1 MARLW
6 EHVKVGAPP
15 AFSNPDEMWARALE
29 YFKWCEDNPI
39 QEGKV
44 FNNQGEILP
53 ASIPHMRA
61 MTQAGLC
68 AFLNIGVSTWHDYK
82 KKPEFSEVTAIV
94 ESVMF
99 EQKFSGAACGMLSAN
114 IIARDLG
121 LVDKSEKVVTLNDDF
136 DALLEEAVSDD
147 ES

>member
-6 EHVKVGAPP
+6 EKVRLGKPP
-15 AFSNPDEMWARALE
+15 SFESPDEMWDRALE

-39 QEGKV
+39 PEGKV
-44 FNNQGEILP
+44 FNNQGEVLP
-53 ASIPHMRA
+53 AQIPHMRA

-82 KKPEFSEVTAIV
+82 NKPQYSEVTSLI

-99 EQKFSGAACGMLSAN
+99 EQKFSGAASGMLNAS

-121 LVDKSEKVVTLNDDF
+121 LVDKSQQDIAVKGVKSF
-136 DALLEEAVSDD
+136 SEAYGGNSK
-147 ES
+147 S